1 MRLDKTIEMV
11 KEFFTTQGLVADRI
25 LSAGDHLEP
34 DFIFRSPSTKEL
46 IAVELKTT
54 TAKLDSVD
62 SLKRAVLNLGPTSK
76 GILVAPSIT
85 DAAKKELEKA
95 NLQFEPLEEIENGV
109 HKTAS

>member
-1 MRLDKTIEMV
+1 MRLDKTIETV
-11 KEFFTTQGLVADRI
+11 KEFFETQGLVVDR
-25 LSAGDHLEP
+25 LLTAENHSGP

-46 IAVELKTT
+46 IAVELKTSA
-54 TAKLDSVD
+54 AKLDSVD
-62 SLKRAVLNLGPTSK
+62 SLKRAVLNLGPTSR

-109 HKTAS
+109 HKKAS